1 MVQKDTSYRPI
12 VLFCDSKFLLVCI
25 YARMV
30 GNVFSRVDLR
40 LLNSKKIL
48 RIKWIDFLK
57 NISLY
62 LIEINGA
69 KKEIIKLFAAIPVV
83 ATLFLFSSCGII
95 WTKFP
100 AASGHLPIARQ
111 TYTWTDSSRTDVWND
126 SLTPQRKLMVQV
138 WYPAATTSH
147 HYAPYF
153 PGYKKLKK
161 QLVKG
166 EGLAISAMHTQA
178 SEGVAVSTAKS
189 TYPVILFSHGANA
202 PTFYYT
208 SLVEDL
214 VSHGFIVAAI
224 DHTYEGK
231 GQSFPD
237 GLVTQ
242 NDSEKKRPKSGTSDY
257 EAQDAIFFK
266 ARVNV
271 RVEDVSFVLDK
282 LHSMNA
288 GDPLLAGKMDMEH
301 VGIFGH
307 SIGGVTA
314 AQATLRDKRI
324 RAAINLDGLTYAR
337 PLYPDS
343 AGNVL
348 TQPFMFITKPFQRM
362 TEKELAKGNKTHE
375 QDEAELKELLNRQ
388 EVLMRKVTGGSYRVT
403 IPGATHT
410 SFSDEPYLNPGK
422 GKAKKHMTTTIRS
435 FTLAFFNVT
444 LNDQP
449 NSLIGQTATG
459 YSGC

>member
-1 MVQKDTSYRPI
+1 M
-12 VLFCDSKFLLVCI
+12 
-25 YARMV
+25 
-30 GNVFSRVDLR
+30 
-40 LLNSKKIL
+40 
-48 RIKWIDFLK
+48 
-57 NISLY
+57 
-62 LIEINGA
+62 
-69 KKEIIKLFAAIPVV
+69 KLFAAIPVA
-83 ATLFLFSSCGII
+83 ATLFLFSSCGMI

-100 AASGHLPIARQ
+100 AASGHLPVARQ

-126 SLTPQRKLMVQV
+126 SLTPHRKLMVQV
-138 WYPAATTSH
+138 WYPAATTSRH
-147 HYAPYF
+147 RAAYF

-166 EGLAISAMHTQA
+166 EGMAIRAMHTHA
-178 SEGVAVSTAKS
+178 TEGADVSTAQK
-189 TYPVILFSHGANA
+189 TYPVILFSHGANV

-208 SLVEDL
+208 SLIEDL
-214 VSHGFIVAAI
+214 VSHGFIVTAI

-231 GQSFPD
+231 GQAFPD

-242 NDSEKKRPKSGTSDY
+242 NDSEKKRPKSGTPGY
-257 EAQDAIFFK
+257 EAQDAKYFK
-266 ARVNV
+266 DRVNV

-282 LHSMNA
+282 LYNMNA

-301 VGIFGH
+301 IGLFGH

-314 AQATLRDKRI
+314 AQAALKDKRI

-348 TQPFMFITKPFQRM
+348 AQPFMFITKPFRRM
-362 TEKELAKGNKTHE
+362 TDEELAKSNKTHE

-388 EVLMRKVTGGSYRVT
+388 EVLMRKVAGGSYRVT
-403 IPGATHT
+403 IPGAKHT
-410 SFSDEPYLNPGK
+410 SFSDEPYLDPGK
-422 GKAKKHMTTTIRS
+422 GKAKKQMTITIRS

-444 LNDQP
+444 LNNQP
-449 NSLIGQTATG
+449 DSLIGQTAARYPG
-459 YSGC
+459 LLMERF